1 MKILPQIIVSYWLL
15 LFTMVNCEW
24 YKNHSQLIDDLDT
37 FFVGLSLLHFFFY
50 SQKYSQTAQ
59 YCIKCII
66 GTLFIHFAYFNFD
79 LNDQTYYVFYGLN
92 IGICLY
98 FCIKQN
104 WNR

>member
-1 MKILPQIIVSYWLL
+1 MKLLPQIIVAYWLI

-24 YKNHSQLIDDLDT
+24 YKNYSQLIDNIDT
-37 FFVGLSLLHFFFY
+37 FIVGISLLHYFVY
-50 SQKYSQTAQ
+50 YKIYSQTSQ

-66 GTLFIHFAYFNFD
+66 ATLFIHFAYFNFG
-79 LNDQTYYVFYGLN
+79 LNDQTYYIFYGVNL
-92 IGICLY
+92 GITLY